1 MGSFSIKPSL
11 PYLHFI
17 SYPLSFDDLALFTH
31 LCLQSFVS
39 LTQPWS
45 LSAFFVFVLS
55 RFSPSTVFLFHNEVL
70 ARDMNEL
77 GTVKSW
83 MISLIENLLKYVK
96 DEETC
101 EAS

>member
-11 PYLHFI
+11 PYLHFV

-39 LTQPWS
+39 LTQP
-45 LSAFFVFVLS
+45 VGQ
-55 RFSPSTVFLFHNEVL
+55 
-70 ARDMNEL
+70 DMNEL

-83 MISLIENLLKYVK
+83 MISLIEDLLKYVK